1 MTSSGLTKKGAY
13 KERPEERGMSLEHFW
28 RENVLEGIRAE
39 GERWV
44 EREYSLKG
52 LVRKDEKL

>member
-1 MTSSGLTKKGAY
+1 
-13 KERPEERGMSLEHFW
+13 MSHEHFW
-28 RENVLEGIRAE
+28 RENVLEGIKSS
-39 GERWV
+39 GEQWM